1 MTLYKNP
8 SLIPRRQ
15 EKEADVEEAVQK
27 YEVQEAVQKYEV
39 QEAVQKYEVQEK
51 QVVEKE
57 EVAKEA
63 QKYQRRTEVF
73 GNDRCEDHV

>member
-1 MTLYKNP
+1 MTLYKIL

-15 EKEADVEEAVQK
+15 ETEADVEEAV
-27 YEVQEAVQKYEV
+27 E
-39 QEAVQKYEVQEK
+39 KYEVQEK

-63 QKYQRRTEVF
+63 
-73 GNDRCEDHV
+73 